1 MSLARKLSLVLALV
15 LATAVGASIVL
26 TLRTSRTYLEEVE
39 QRLNR
44 ELADHLV
51 AEEPLLQDGKV
62 DPEALEHLFHMLM
75 VINPRIELYVL
86 DPGGRILAYEAPK
99 GRVDLETVALRPV
112 ERFLAG
118 EREPLHG
125 DDPRDPQTPKIFSA
139 APMKSAAGDLQGYLY
154 VVLTGEQYRS
164 LSDRFAESVAL
175 RVGIWAALAIAVFV
189 LLAGVGVFHF
199 LTRPLQRLDRRIA
212 GFRSEQLE
220 GLPATSGGDEVARL
234 EASFDAMALRIA
246 EQVAELEKTDLL
258 RRELVANVSHDLR
271 TPVASLQGYLET
283 LLLKGDRV
291 SASERLAYLE
301 VAHSQSERL
310 GRLVGELFEL
320 ARLDSGDTAVIL
332 EEVSVAELSQDVV
345 QKLEV
350 LARNRQVALVARIDP
365 EAPPVNA
372 DVRLLE
378 RILENLITN
387 ALQHTPAGGRVEV
400 TVRPEDDGARVTVED
415 SGCGIAEQDIPR
427 IFDRTFRSD
436 VSRSE
441 GAGLGLA
448 IAQRAVELHSSRIDV
463 SSTVGQGT
471 TFSFGLPS

>member
-1 MSLARKLSLVLALV
+1 MSLSRKLSLVLALV
-15 LATAVGASIVL
+15 LAIAVGASVAL

-51 AEEPLLQDGKV
+51 AEEPLLHDGKV

-86 DPGGRILAYEAPK
+86 DPTGRILAYEAPK
-99 GRVDLETVALRPV
+99 GRVDLETVSLEPLQ
-112 ERFLAG
+112 RFLAG

-125 DDPRDPQTPKIFSA
+125 DDPRDPLTPKIFSA
-139 APMKSAAGDLQGYLY
+139 APMTSGSGELQGYLY

-175 RVGIWAALAIAVFV
+175 RVGIWAALAIALFV
-189 LLAGVGVFHF
+189 LCAGVAVLHF
-199 LTRPLQRLDRRIA
+199 LTRPLERLDRRIA
-212 GFRSEQLE
+212 GFRSGQGEAS
-220 GLPATSGGDEVARL
+220 PSGSGDEVARL
-234 EASFDAMALRIA
+234 DASFDELTARIA
-246 EQVAELEKTDLL
+246 EQVEELEKTDQL

-283 LLLKGDRV
+283 LLLKGDDV
-291 SASERLAYLE
+291 SASERTAYLE
-301 VAHSQSERL
+301 VAHAQSERL

-332 EEVSVAELSQDVV
+332 EDVSVAELSQDVV

-365 EAPPVNA
+365 ETPPVSA

-378 RILENLITN
+378 RVLENLITN

-400 TVRPEDDGARVTVED
+400 TVRQDESDGVRVTVED
-415 SGCGIAEQDIPR
+415 SGCGIAEQDVPR
-427 IFDRTFRSD
+427 IFDRTFRSE
-436 VSRSE
+436 VSRSD

-448 IAQRAVELHSSRIDV
+448 IAQRALELHSSQIDV
-463 SSTVGQGT
+463 SSTVGEGT